1 MIVLDVLGWRK
12 LELAYLVLDVNGTL
26 AVDGALIDGVAER
39 VAALRDSLDICL
51 LTADT
56 HGLSAEVAQILGV
69 RLERIQAGNE
79 AAQKQ
84 EFVERLGAEHVV
96 AMGNGAN
103 DAGML
108 RAADLGIAVMGGE
121 GLAVAAMQNADIV
134 VANIADGLD
143 LLVRPNRLLA
153 TLRR

>member
-1 MIVLDVLGWRK
+1 MILVDVLGWRR
-12 LELAYLVLDVNGTL
+12 LELEYLVLDVNGTL
-26 AVDGALIDGVAER
+26 AVDGELIDGVAER
-39 VAALRDSLDICL
+39 IAMLRESLDICL

-56 HGLSAEVAQILGV
+56 HGRSAGIAETLGI
-69 RLERIQAGNE
+69 RLERIQPGNE
-79 AAQKQ
+79 VNQKQ

-121 GLAVAAMQNADIV
+121 GTAVAAIQSADIV
-134 VANIADGLD
+134 VAGIVDGLD
-143 LLVRPNRLLA
+143 LLLRPKRLLA

>member
-1 MIVLDVLGWRK
+1 MIVVDVLGWRK

-39 VAALRDSLDICL
+39 ITALRDSLDICL

-56 HGLSAEVAQILGV
+56 HGRSAEAARTLGV
-69 RLERIQAGNE
+69 RVERIRPGNE

-121 GLAVAAMQNADIV
+121 GLAVAAIQNADIA
-134 VANIADGLD
+134 VATIADGLD
-143 LLVRPNRLLA
+143 LLLRPNRLLA